1 MKLKAT
7 LMRWSPGTTPRMV
20 GVVALPVLGLAVEPE
35 PLPPPHA
42 VSTREKAMQK
52 NEFLSNM
59 NFMFQPSFSSL
70 IILKIYKTFANA
82 F

>member
-1 MKLKAT
+1 
-7 LMRWSPGTTPRMV
+7 MV

-59 NFMFQPSFSSL
+59 NFMFQPSFSGL